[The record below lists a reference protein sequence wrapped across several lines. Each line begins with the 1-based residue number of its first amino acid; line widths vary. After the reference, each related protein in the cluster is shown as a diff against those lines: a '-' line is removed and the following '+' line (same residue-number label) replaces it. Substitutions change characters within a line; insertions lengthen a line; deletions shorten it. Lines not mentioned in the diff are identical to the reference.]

1 MFVLSGGRVLSGDG
15 VVCDGSL
22 LVRNGRI
29 EGILPDSAA
38 APDGARVLDVGGALI
53 LPGIIDLHGDAFER
67 QLMPRPDVHMPMAV
81 ALMETDRQMLANGI
95 TTAYHGL
102 TWSWEPGLR
111 GREAARTFIAELAR
125 LRPHLGCDTRLHLR
139 HEIANLAD
147 EPELTALLASGQV
160 DLLAFNDH
168 IDSIRRSLDKPGKA
182 GAYAARTGLSVP
194 ALYALIDS
202 LLEQRSEWIPSQ
214 ARLAAVAAEHGV
226 AMASHDDPSPAFRQ
240 EMQAIGCTISEF
252 PIDAETART
261 ARDMGS
267 PVVLGAPNILRGGSH
282 CGRLNAAEA
291 IGAGLGTVLTSDYY
305 YPALLLAAFR
315 LAQDGVCYLPD
326 AWGLVSWNAADAAG
340 LTDRGRIAPGLRAD
354 LTVVD
359 DSLPECPR
367 VQATFVNGHCLF
379 NALGLRAQ
387 SVNGKAAVAA
397 T

>member
-1 MFVLSGGRVLSGDG
+1 MFVLSGGRILSGDG
-15 VVCDGSL
+15 VMCDGSL
-22 LVRNGRI
+22 LVRNGCLDS
-29 EGILPDSAA
+29 ILPDGAT
-38 APDGARVLDVGGALI
+38 APAGARVLDVGGALI

-81 ALMETDRQMLANGI
+81 ALLETDRQMLANGI

-111 GREAARTFIAELAR
+111 GGDAARAFIAELAR
-125 LRPHLGCDTRLHLR
+125 LRPYLGCDTRLHLR
-139 HEIANLAD
+139 HEIANLAA
-147 EPELTALLASGQV
+147 EPELGALLAAGQI

-168 IDSIRRSLDKPGKA
+168 IDDIRRALEKPAKA
-182 GAYAARTGLSVP
+182 GAYAARTGLTVP
-194 ALYALIDS
+194 GLYALIDS
-202 LLEQRSEWIPSQ
+202 LLERRAEWPESR
-214 ARLAAVAAEHGV
+214 ARLAAMAAAHGV

-240 EMQAIGCTISEF
+240 QMQAIGCAISEF
-252 PIDAETART
+252 PVDAATARS

-326 AWGLVSWNAADAAG
+326 AWGLVSWNAADAVG

-359 DSLPECPR
+359 DSLPDCPR

-387 SVNGKAAVAA
+387 GVLLPVPL
-397 T
+397 